1 MSLAIGLVSFW
12 YRSYRDAPP
21 TFPQFWRHSQ
31 RRSRLLAARPK
42 IANEACGS
50 NNGSVDSLSGHQLP
64 SVSFRCHLPS
74 IWYRLYRDALATAST
89 TLDEPLLP
97 PLSPN
102 ATPKRGLPQEPRSK
116 PEARDVGM

>member
-1 MSLAIGLVSFW
+1 MG
-12 YRSYRDAPP
+12 PP
-21 TFPQFWRHSQ
+21 Y
-31 RRSRLLAARPK
+31 
-42 IANEACGS
+42 
-50 NNGSVDSLSGHQLP
+50 VP

-97 PLSPN
+97 PLTPN

-116 PEARDVGM
+116 PEAHDVGRNVKRSREDGL